1 MSAAR
6 YGHDAATLL
15 EGVRLGDA
23 IAMARAITAIE
34 NQTAVGCELALS
46 LDGQRG
52 DCRTIGVTG
61 PPGAGKSSLI
71 NALMAGLLPRYQR
84 IGVLTVD
91 PSSPVSGG
99 AVLGDRVRMA
109 AHSANPDVF
118 IRSLAS
124 RGHLGGVTRTTRAV
138 IELLAAGGMDL
149 VIVETVGTG
158 QSEVE
163 VAQLTDLKLVVC
175 APGLGDE
182 MQAIKAGVLEIA
194 DLLVVNK
201 ADLPDAE
208 RTMMHLKAMLGHRG
222 HDERRTALK
231 VSSMRGEGL
240 TALVDAIA
248 ARLSQPPRVQPGDA
262 GRGEH
267 PLFRL
272 AEDVAA
278 LAAAMVRDA
287 SDPRLDALAAA
298 VASGALSRCDGG
310 LTALRLL
317 TGFEPASTAGQAAND
332 KLLGGIEEAGPC
344 SVM

>member
-6 YGHDAATLL
+6 HGPDGATLL
-15 EGVRLGDA
+15 VRARTGDSLA
-23 IAMARAITAIE
+23 VARAITAIE
-34 NQTAVGCELALS
+34 NRTAAGIELGLAV
-46 LDGQRG
+46 RG
-52 DCRTIGVTG
+52 LRGRCRTLGVTG

-71 NALMAGLLPRYQR
+71 NALIGDLLPRYPR
-84 IGVLTVD
+84 IGILTVD

-118 IRSLAS
+118 IRSLAA

-138 IELLAAGGMDL
+138 IDLLAAAGMDF

-163 VAQLTDLKLVVC
+163 VAELTDVKLVVC

-208 RTMMHLKAMLGHRG
+208 RTITHLRAMLLHRG
-222 HDERRTALK
+222 HDERRRALK
-231 VSSMRGEGL
+231 VSTLTREGL
-240 TALVDAIA
+240 AALAEAVEGRFADAPPPPA
-248 ARLSQPPRVQPGDA
+248 AGQGASPRLKLS
-262 GRGEH
+262 
-267 PLFRL
+267 
-272 AEDVAA
+272 EDVAE
-278 LAAAMVRDA
+278 LAAALVRESA
-287 SDPRLDALAAA
+287 DPRIAAIVADLSAGVISPSQAARAALDALGD
-298 VASGALSRCDGG
+298 ASPADV
-310 LTALRLL
+310 
-317 TGFEPASTAGQAAND
+317 EPN
-332 KLLGGIEEAGPC
+332 
-344 SVM
+344 